1 MLSDEWKIEAIKRFP
16 EVPEILS
23 SGWDNPTVCWV
34 DLFQLFEDAYKP
46 PRNEDLIRRIYD
58 YAFWCMRQPKGK
70 KSEDDLGNYV
80 AVTFL
85 EDIPTIEE
93 ARSDMPRWFTLDEV
107 LSSEEVFSYMVGK
120 EGYQKILE
128 VYKSQN
134 GNLTRR
140 SS

>member
-1 MLSDEWKIEAIKRFP
+1 MLSDEWKNEAIKRFP
-16 EVPEILS
+16 EFSQETYNY
-23 SGWDNPTVCWV
+23 WDNPTLCWV
-34 DLFQLFEDAYKP
+34 DLFALFEESYKL
-46 PRNEDLIRRIYD
+46 PRNEELIRRIYE
-58 YAFWCMRQPKGK
+58 YAFWCLRQPKGK
-70 KSEDDLGNYV
+70 TSEDDLGNYV
-80 AVTFL
+80 ATNFL

-93 ARSDMPRWFTLDEV
+93 ARNDMPRWFTLDEV

-120 EGYQKILE
+120 EGFQKILE